1 MLEIQSDYYEKRY
14 RTLHSFLK
22 RFFGEKV
29 YKVSVDGGFTCP
41 VRDGTKGWKGCIF
54 CNIRSFTPI
63 YAERGK
69 SIKDQVLE
77 GIENVMKY
85 KKAKKYI
92 VYFQPYTNTYAD
104 IDRLRQL
111 YTEAIEAHP
120 DIVGL
125 FIGTRPDC
133 LPNDVIDLLED
144 LNKRT
149 FLVVELGLQSSNDKT
164 LEIIKR
170 GHTVEDYVVAT
181 EKLHKRGIRTL
192 SHVIIGLPGDTE
204 KDYVNSARLISDLGV
219 FAVKIHPLHVVKFT
233 ELELWYRQGKYVP
246 MELSEYVHYVSVF
259 LENLS
264 DSVLIARLTG
274 EAPDKFLIAPDW
286 CRNKFKVI
294 RAIDNYLERK
304 GVYQGINYG
313 SGS

>member
-1 MLEIQSDYYEKRY
+1 MLEVHGKRY
-14 RTLHSFLK
+14 KTLHSFF
-22 RFFGEKV
+22 RQIFGQKV

-54 CNIRSFTPI
+54 CNVRSFTPN

-69 SIKDQVLE
+69 SVKDQILE
-77 GIENVMKY
+77 GIENVRKY
-85 KKAKKYI
+85 KNAKKYI

-104 IDRLRQL
+104 TESLRQL

-133 LPNDVIDLLED
+133 LPDDVIDLLED

-149 FLVVELGLQSSNDKT
+149 FLVIELGLQSSNNTT

-170 GHTVEDYVVAT
+170 GHTVEDYVEAT

-204 KDYVNSARLISDLGV
+204 QDYVNSARLISELGV

-264 DSVLIARLTG
+264 ESVLIARLTG
-274 EAPDKFLIAPDW
+274 EAPDKFLVAPDW

-294 RAIDNYLERK
+294 QAIDTNLERK

-313 SGS
+313 ANL